1 LITQDGQACL
11 GDFAITAT
19 FARLYTFYQQ
29 ETLRYTAPE
38 RIAYSLVAVVP
49 DEHSKEGDVYSVA
62 MTSFSVRTSFRKAS
76 YYLEQSFRYNQ
87 VLTGVLP
94 YHGRN
99 VEEMIVDIYYGKRP
113 PHTTNTRWSRLSQ
126 PRVWD
131 VITTG
136 WSRKPKERCELSA
149 MHDAF
154 SAAGQREQGN
164 LSA

>member
-11 GDFAITAT
+11 GDFGVTAT
-19 FARLYTFYQQ
+19 FAYLFEFYQP

-38 RIAYSLVAVVP
+38 RITYNRGPLVG
-49 DEHSKEGDVYSVA
+49 DHSEESDVYSVA
-62 MTSFSVRTSFRKAS
+62 MTSFSVRTSFWKAS
-76 YYLEQSFRYNQ
+76 YYLKRSFLYNQ
-87 VLTGVLP
+87 VLTGVIP

-99 VEEMIVDIYYGKRP
+99 VKDMITDIYFGERP
-113 PHTTNTRWSRLSQ
+113 PHTTNTRSSRLSQ

-136 WSRKPKERCELSA
+136 WSHEPKERCELSA
-149 MHDAF
+149 MHNAF
-154 SAAGQREQGN
+154 LASGQRGQGD